1 MGKSTVHPQLDEI
14 DSIEILSS
22 QQIGWKGI
30 LVEQYQTPL
39 NQICEHSID
48 ALSAHW
54 LSFPSPQPIHLTQ
67 HHGERWHESIVK
79 QGDLALVPAGQPTYW
94 RWPTDRPM
102 STISIYLPPEL
113 VAQTAASSDLAPD
126 RIELMDCFSRYD
138 QHLHQIAMMLL
149 AELKS
154 GGIMGELYVESLTQV
169 LVIHLLRHYSSLQP
183 AITDRYSLT
192 PARLKSAIDYIHAHL
207 DSDLSMV
214 EIASSVNTGPTH
226 FARLFKT
233 ATGISLHQYVIQQ
246 RVERAQVLL
255 KTTCLPIPNIA
266 SIVGFASPSHLAYHC
281 KRQTGMT
288 PRQIANSKT

>member
-1 MGKSTVHPQLDEI
+1 MDKSTAHPQLDEI

-22 QQIGWKGI
+22 QQIGWKDI
-30 LVEQYQTPL
+30 LVEQYQTPP

-54 LSFPSPQPIHLTQ
+54 LSFLSPQPIHLTQ
-67 HHGERWHESIVK
+67 YHGERWHESIVK

-94 RWPTDRPM
+94 RWPTDRQM
-102 STISIYLPPEL
+102 STLSIYLPPEL
-113 VAQTAASSDLAPD
+113 VSQTAASADLNRD

-138 QHLHQIAMMLL
+138 QHLHQIAMMLF

-183 AITDRYSLT
+183 AIVDCHSLT
-192 PARLKSAIDYIHAHL
+192 PSRLQMAIDYIHAHL

-214 EIASSVNTGPTH
+214 QIASNVNSGPTH

-246 RVERAQVLL
+246 RVERAQLLL
-255 KTTCLPIPNIA
+255 KTTRLPIPNISA
-266 SIVGFASPSHLAYHC
+266 QVGFASPSHLAYHC

-288 PRQIANSKT
+288 PKQIASSKT